1 MSRGLRYSDAVTLLG
16 GSGPLLRAAD
26 KAAGAVLTLATAGGS
41 DLALSLFDARTE
53 AVKLGE
59 AALGRLSDSVRGLR
73 RYDRTKRLHAAHGVL
88 VVTAF
93 FAALDECLA
102 AARIESPG
110 FSRDDQLM
118 VAAAR
123 PGSGWVATLLDAD
136 LPEPSADRTAQILLR
151 EISSWAAAT
160 SSRLLSFLSGLAEW
174 DLADERARRSLSDGL
189 STRLPSRTASL
200 YLESAR
206 RLAED
211 IPEFGIWLGQLE
223 THAVGQGLEHLE
235 ALLRPLSSRF
245 DPSAQRAALASA
257 NRAVLDHPVLGG
269 EVRQPSLGDAYIDP
283 RFQVK
288 AAGPGARPA
297 DDSWWDAAVR
307 NDFGDFLATYLTT
320 PAATGAPMLL
330 LGQPGA
336 GKSSLTRILAARL
349 PAADYLVVRV
359 ALREVRGEADIH
371 DQIEQAIRSAIGE
384 TVSWAALARDADRA
398 QPLILLDGFDEL
410 LQATGVHQSDYLQRV
425 SDFQRREA
433 ALDRPVAVIVTSRV
447 AVADRARL
455 PLGALA
461 VRLEPFDEPQ
471 VARWRELWNAAAPT
485 RRPLSLEVLHRFPDL
500 ASQPLMLLMLG
511 LFDASTSELADFA
524 SLDTGQLY
532 ERLLSEFARRE
543 VARSFAGPDSALP
556 GLVEQELLRLSV
568 VAFAMF
574 HRGRL
579 WVTEAELDND
589 LAGLGFATAPP
600 PADGFRTPLTAGQEM
615 VGRFFFIQRAQ
626 AQRDGRQLQAY
637 EFLHATFGEYLVARL
652 TVQALHDAVARD
664 AAGTLALQPRS
675 ADDDLLQSLLGYTPL
690 TARAT
695 VLPFVTALIDGS
707 SVRPWLIDRLRQ
719 AVLRPQWKPR
729 AYQPVD
735 RRSDFWT
742 ATYSLNL
749 TLLVLA
755 CGMPLRA
762 SELWQYAAD
771 PSYWMRITARL
782 WTAAVPS
789 SMWLDSLSPI
799 TVSRA
804 WSPDRR
810 RDIVLSAADR
820 PPSSRVDLLWSFG
833 VHPDTSPDPSLS
845 GFNDDTSFDIAL
857 RAMSLDGYL
866 STDLLR
872 HALEPLIDTMP
883 SALTEVVVHG
893 PGDASSIARS
903 LLDVWLAGLSSD
915 DSRLATAYARAIE
928 AVSASRAPAS
938 AAAVVRASLRRDAA
952 RLPSGLVES
961 WRIALAVDES
971 PLMVAGE
978 ES

>member
-16 GSGPLLRAAD
+16 GSGPLVRAAD
-26 KAAGAVLTLATAGGS
+26 KAAGAALTLATAGGS
-41 DLALSLFDARTE
+41 DLALSLFDARSE
-53 AVKLGE
+53 AVKLSE
-59 AALGRLSDSVRGLR
+59 AAIGRLSDSVRGLR
-73 RYDRTKRLHAAHGVL
+73 RYDRTQRLHAAHSVL

-93 FAALDECLA
+93 FSALDECLA
-102 AARIESPG
+102 ETRVASPG

-118 VAAAR
+118 LAAAR
-123 PGSGWVATLLDAD
+123 RGSGWVSALLDAD
-136 LPEPSADRTAQILLR
+136 LPAPSAERTAQMLLR
-151 EISSWAAAT
+151 DISSWASAAGT
-160 SSRLLSFLSGLAEW
+160 RLSSFLSGLAEW
-174 DLADERARRSLSDGL
+174 DRADSRARRALSDAL
-189 STRLPSRTASL
+189 ASRLPSRAAEL

-206 RLAED
+206 RLAGD
-211 IPEFGIWLGQLE
+211 IPEFAIWLGQLE
-223 THAVGQGLEHLE
+223 THAVGRGLEQLE
-235 ALLRPLSSRF
+235 ALLRPIGSHF
-245 DPSAQRAALASA
+245 DPSARRAALAAA
-257 NRAVLDHPVLGG
+257 NRAVLGSPVLGG
-269 EVRQPSLGDAYIDP
+269 DVHQPSLGDAYIDP

-297 DDSWWDAAVR
+297 DDSWWDADIR

-320 PAATGAPMLL
+320 PAATQAPMLL

-359 ALREVRGEADIH
+359 ALREVRAEAEIQ

-410 LQATGVHQSDYLQRV
+410 LRATGVHQSDYLQRV

-455 PLGALA
+455 PPGALA

-471 VARWRELWNAAAPT
+471 VARWRELWNAADPA
-485 RRPLSLEVLHRFPDL
+485 RRPLSLSVLRRFPDL
-500 ASQPLMLLMLG
+500 ASQPLMLLMLA
-511 LFDASTSELADFA
+511 LFDASTSELGDHD

-543 VARSFAGPDSALP
+543 VARSFSGPDADLP
-556 GLVEQELLRLSV
+556 RLVEQELLRLSV

-574 HRGRL
+574 HRDRL

-589 LAGLGFATAPP
+589 LAGLGLLFADRASDRPS
-600 PADGFRTPLTAGQEM
+600 GFRTPLTAGQEM
-615 VGRFFFIQRAQ
+615 VGRFFFVQRSQ
-626 AQRDGRQLQAY
+626 AQRDGQHLQAY

-664 AAGTLALQPRS
+664 AAGTLALQPQS

-695 VLPFVTALIDGS
+695 VLPFITGLIDGAS
-707 SVRPWLIDRLRQ
+707 ARPWLVDRLRA

-742 ATYSLNL
+742 ATYSFNL
-749 TLLVLA
+749 ALLVLA
-755 CGMPLRA
+755 CGQPLRA

-771 PSYWMRITARL
+771 PAYWMRITARL

-799 TVSRA
+799 TVSRSWA
-804 WSPDRR
+804 PDRR
-810 RDIVLSAADR
+810 RDIVLSAAGR
-820 PPSSRVDLLWSFG
+820 PAPSRVDLLWSFR
-833 VHPDTSPDPSLS
+833 VHPDDQPDPGLS
-845 GFNDDTSFDIAL
+845 GFHDDTSFEIAL

-872 HALEPLIDTMP
+872 HALEPLIETMP

-893 PGDASSIARS
+893 PGDAASIART

-915 DSRLATAYARAIE
+915 DAQLARAYVRAIE
-928 AVSASRAPAS
+928 AVSASRAPGRAT
-938 AAAVVRASLRRDAA
+938 ALLAASLERDAD
-952 RLPSGLVES
+952 RLPAALVTAC
-961 WRIALAVDES
+961 RAALPAL
-971 PLMVAGE
+971 PPA
-978 ES
+978 